1 MIDIFESAGSDNE
14 LTLAGLT
21 SEQEQHIRSLVEQWN
36 SGKVPER
43 MFAVRATAT
52 RIDKDGKESSDSGL
66 IYVTRDSDA
75 LVAGL
80 NRYYDEM
87 EEGTESHYL
96 NISRSKGGNMQ
107 ATYRSVS
114 AKNDMTG
121 YKYKEEV
128 EVTPFRIYEFEKQDV
143 FEMLRDGIGKLY

>member
-1 MIDIFESAGSDNE
+1 MIDIFENDND
-14 LTLAGLT
+14 LTLSGL
-21 SEQEQHIRSLVEQWN
+21 SEEQEQHLRSLVEQWN
-36 SGKVPER
+36 NGKTPER

-52 RIDKDGKESSDSGL
+52 RIDMEGKETSDSGL
-66 IYVTRDSDA
+66 IFVTRDSDA

-87 EEGTESHYL
+87 EENTESHYL

-114 AKNDMTG
+114 AKHDMTG
-121 YKYKEEV
+121 FKYKEELD
-128 EVTPFRIYEFEKQDV
+128 VTPFRLEQYEKQDV
-143 FEMLRDGIGKLY
+143 FEMLRDGIGKLF